1 MVDIRYHLA
10 TIVGVFLALG
20 LGMLIGTQLAE
31 DGTILEEQIRLAER
45 IEAGLDRIRAEN
57 RRLSDDVKQLQ
68 ERLRLEQEFADMTIG
83 AVVAGALDAHRLA
96 LYVADAQ
103 SPTVER
109 LGSVLKLAGASID
122 VHESDAPPEAAE
134 VTPPYVVVWSDGWGD
149 LAPGHS
155 VWPAGGVI
163 ATPAA
168 GPNRHAVTALEI
180 GVDVVTD
187 VGSPAGLLELV
198 RKLSEPVEALADG
211 HEEGDGR

>member
-68 ERLRLEQEFADMTIG
+68 QRLRMEQEFVDMTIG
-83 AVVAGALDAHRLA
+83 AVVAGALDAHQLVV
-96 LYVADAQ
+96 YVDDAE
-103 SPTVER
+103 SPTVSR
-109 LGSVLKLAGASID
+109 LQSVLKLAGASVV
-122 VHESDAPPEAAE
+122 VHETAAPPEAADM
-134 VTPPYVVVWSDGWGD
+134 TGPYVVVWSDGWGD
-149 LAPGHS
+149 LVPGRD
-155 VWPAGGVI
+155 VWPPGGVI
-163 ATPAA
+163 ATPSAVHD
-168 GPNRHAVTALEI
+168 GHAVTALEI
-180 GVDVVTD
+180 GVDVVAD

-198 RKLSEPVEALADG
+198 RRLSGPAEAPAEG
-211 HEEGDGR
+211 QEEGDGP